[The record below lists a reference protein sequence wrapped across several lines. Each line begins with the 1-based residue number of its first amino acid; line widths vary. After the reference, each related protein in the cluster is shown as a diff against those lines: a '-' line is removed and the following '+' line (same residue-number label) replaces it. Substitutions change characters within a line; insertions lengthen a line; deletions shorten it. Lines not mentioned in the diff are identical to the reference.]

1 MKSGPAAC
9 LQAKVR
15 QDFHVANPSI
25 HHTLYLRNM
34 TGICNVSIHKNMT
47 GATIYILFKQDE
59 IVYVGQSI
67 NPYNR
72 IGQHTK
78 DKDFDHFRLMSCLK
92 SRMTYWEDIL
102 IWRYDPKYNV
112 QKKKKGRPKPKKKP
126 RVEYECEPLFID
138 SSTSHIGFGY
148 HAVTHEGLKFVH
160 NSGSAITAMSY
171 QPNVSLG
178 DSSGSSCII
187 DFSMEKAWNRLVK
200 REDSRG

>member
-1 MKSGPAAC
+1 MKCGPAAC
-9 LQAKVR
+9 LKVKVR
-15 QDFHVANPSI
+15 QDFHAANPSI

-92 SRMTYWEDIL
+92 TRMTYWEDYL
-102 IWRYDPKYNV
+102 IWKYDPKYNI
-112 QKKKKGRPKPKKKP
+112 QKKNKGRPKPKKKP
-126 RVEYECEPLFID
+126 KIEYEYECEPLFID
-138 SSTSHIGFGY
+138 SNTNNIGFGY
-148 HAVTHEGLKFVH
+148 SSTT
-160 NSGSAITAMSY
+160 GS
-171 QPNVSLG
+171 
-178 DSSGSSCII
+178 
-187 DFSMEKAWNRLVK
+187 RLVI
-200 REDSRG
+200 DSGRTFQSNVLMINDPIRA

>member
-1 MKSGPAAC
+1 M
-9 LQAKVR
+9 
-15 QDFHVANPSI
+15 
-25 HHTLYLRNM
+25 
-34 TGICNVSIHKNMT
+34 SIHKNMT
-47 GATIYILFKQDE
+47 GATIYVLFKQDE
-59 IVYVGQSI
+59 VVYVGQSI

-92 SRMTYWEDIL
+92 SRMTYWEDVL

-126 RVEYECEPLFID
+126 TVEYECEPLFID

-148 HAVTHEGLKFVH
+148 HTVTNEGLKFVH

-178 DSSGSSCII
+178 DSSGSSCIL
-187 DFSMEKAWNRLVK
+187 DFSMEEGLNRLLK
-200 REDSRG
+200 KEDDSFEKVWDEAISNAKMQKAEEQKAKA